1 MVGQGFEGSTEIE
14 RAVEPLA
21 GPGYGEGG
29 NEDVLTRPKSLWTF
43 PAHP

>member
-1 MVGQGFEGSTEIE
+1 MVGPVFEASTEIE
-14 RAVEPLA
+14 GAVEPRE